1 LQAKGE
7 FALLRQN
14 LKTAFDKPGQPVKRG
29 TMAHDHHMYMLLADT
44 AAHQRDA
51 DALRQYTPRLEELA
65 MRDGHQLYLAIA
77 QRSWGVAH
85 RLAGEHDEAVTRL
98 TNALELFRGLGT
110 RWQIGRTLFE
120 LGDLDMERGD
130 KDNAQNN
137 FSLALEAFEAMKSIP
152 DVERTRAAL
161 EMHSR

>member
-7 FALLRQN
+7 FALLSQN
-14 LKTAFDKPGQPVKRG
+14 LKTALDKPGQPVKRG

-44 AAHQRDA
+44 AALLRDENS
-51 DALRQYTPRLEELA
+51 LRQYTPRLEELA
-65 MRDGHQLYLAIA
+65 IRDGHQLYLAIA
-77 QRSWGVAH
+77 HRSWGVAH

-98 TNALELFRGLGT
+98 TNALGLFRGLGT

-120 LGDLDMERGD
+120 LGDLFLEQDD
-130 KDNAQNN
+130 KDNARKYL
-137 FSLALEAFEAMKSIP
+137 SLSLEAFEAMKSIP

-161 EMHSR
+161 EMYR